1 MKKKAQWMGWILVGC
16 IGIGLFWIG
25 MGSHVIGASAP
36 SDSSRSRMLRI
47 YLCAQQKGPAPGIH
61 DRQKIV
67 DDFWNAMVNRGAVTS
82 AGIVYPAPLLMV
94 NNDVILFYGPPVW
107 PKNRKNFQAYL
118 ESYLLRGGGL
128 VLVHHAIQ
136 DPNLVRLKEWT
147 GTPWV
152 TNQTRWVKGI
162 WRLNRFDPK
171 HPLSAG
177 LQPVE
182 VEDVG
187 AVGVRLEAQ
196 DHVLIWAQNPKG
208 QETPVLWVRE
218 KDGQRTVV
226 FTLGHFYRTFQQPEI
241 EELLARALAW
251 AGHHNVDYL
260 LTVQEK
266 ERLQKALQQKPKSQ
280 PQKESASPK

>member
-1 MKKKAQWMGWILVGC
+1 M
-16 IGIGLFWIG
+16 
-25 MGSHVIGASAP
+25 
-36 SDSSRSRMLRI
+36 
-47 YLCAQQKGPAPGIH
+47 
-61 DRQKIV
+61 
-67 DDFWNAMVNRGAVTS
+67 
-82 AGIVYPAPLLMV
+82 
-94 NNDVILFYGPPVW
+94 
-107 PKNRKNFQAYL
+107 
-118 ESYLLRGGGL
+118 
-128 VLVHHAIQ
+128 LVHHAIQ

-162 WRLNRFDPK
+162 WRLTRFDPK

-208 QETPVLWVRE
+208 QQTPVLWVRE

-251 AGHHNVDYL
+251 AAHHNVDYL

-266 ERLQKALQQKPKSQ
+266 ERLQKALQQQLKSQ
-280 PQKESASPK
+280 PKKEESISPK